1 MLARLNADGSFDTG
15 FPLAVANGTITAL
28 AAQSDGKIVIAGD
41 FNNANGTGRNGV
53 ARLNE
58 DGSLDDTFDTGGGI
72 SGVIAPRGGRSVAAA
87 AIQEDGQIIIV
98 GRFTSVNGIRR
109 NGIARLNGNPPLRFV
124 PTRPLV
130 NGAFRLTLATQP
142 GNTYVLQSSIDLLN
156 WIPVNTN
163 IASGFWLEFEDANAA
178 GVRQRFYRA
187 VLPSP

>member
-1 MLARLNADGSFDTG
+1 M
-15 FPLAVANGTITAL
+15 
-28 AAQSDGKIVIAGD
+28 
-41 FNNANGTGRNGV
+41 
-53 ARLNE
+53 
-58 DGSLDDTFDTGGGI
+58 
-72 SGVIAPRGGRSVAAA
+72 AAA

-109 NGIARLNGNPPLRFV
+109 NGIARLNGDPPLRFV
-124 PTRPLV
+124 PARPLV

-142 GNTYVLQSSIDLLN
+142 GKSYVLQSSIDLLN